1 MKLKKSFLASFR
13 LPKQGC
19 LCGVLVFMS
28 AFLFFSCVSKPVP
41 IPGDA
46 DLTKKDLHKQ
56 YYELGNEYY
65 SLKNYDKALVFYK
78 YAMENKSMYSAALY
92 KCSLV
97 YIQKSDWKNAEI
109 SFQNLLKKN
118 AANDSLKAS
127 LAYVYAMQGEY
138 ESAEEIYTALI
149 EKQPDNS
156 EYLENLIAI
165 KLSQNDAATSEEL
178 LKSLK
183 EKFPDSKNIKKFTDA
198 LEDLKNKET
207 EKK

>member
-19 LCGVLVFMS
+19 LCGVLVLMT

-97 YIQKSDWKNAEI
+97 YIQKSDWKNAE
-109 SFQNLLKKN
+109 
-118 AANDSLKAS
+118 
-127 LAYVYAMQGEY
+127 MQGEY

-183 EKFPDSKNIKKFTDA
+183 EKFPDSKSIKKITDA